1 MTFFRCIGAVA
12 DYISVMK
19 PNFNLHALALFF
31 ALVAGLSVNAQ
42 KEEPRALFDSLALS
56 GGFFSF
62 DLRYTE
68 VMGTNAV
75 LMGFGM
81 GIVVNDN
88 LNIGLAGAFNTS
100 TIKNDRYERFLNDSL
115 QVNTGG
121 GLELNY
127 GYGGLLLERVFFP
140 RSPVHFSIPVLIG
153 LGGVNYGYPL
163 PNSDSENRNKVA
175 GQAFFALEP
184 GLQIE
189 ATIIRKFRIGLGASY
204 LYTSDLDLPETSP
217 DALRTLM
224 YRLTLRYAAP

>member
-1 MTFFRCIGAVA
+1 MKRSISLNAMVLGIALLAV
-12 DYISVMK
+12 
-19 PNFNLHALALFF
+19 H
-31 ALVAGLSVNAQ
+31 SVNAQ
-42 KEEPRALFDSLALS
+42 REEPRALFDSLALS
-56 GGFFSF
+56 GGFFSL

-68 VMGTNAV
+68 VLGTNAV

-121 GLELNY
+121 GLEMNY
-127 GYGGLLLERVFFP
+127 GYGGLFLERVFFH

-153 LGGVNYGYPL
+153 LGGINYGYPL
-163 PNSDSENRNKVA
+163 PNSNSESRNKVA

-184 GLQIE
+184 GLQLE
-189 ATIIRKFRIGLGASY
+189 ATIIRKFRIGVGASY
-204 LYTSDLDLPETSP
+204 LFTSDLDLPETAP
-217 DALRTLM
+217 DALRTVM

>member
-1 MTFFRCIGAVA
+1 MKRS
-12 DYISVMK
+12 ISLNAMV
-19 PNFNLHALALFF
+19 LGIALLI
-31 ALVAGLSVNAQ
+31 VHSVNAQ
-42 KEEPRALFDSLALS
+42 REEPRALFDSLALS
-56 GGFFSF
+56 GGFFSL

-88 LNIGLAGAFNTS
+88 FNIGLAGAFNTS

-121 GLELNY
+121 GLEMNY
-127 GYGGLLLERVFFP
+127 GYGGLLLERVFFH
-140 RSPVHFSIPVLIG
+140 RSPVHFSFPVLIG
-153 LGGVNYGYPL
+153 LGGINYGYPL
-163 PNSDSENRNKVA
+163 PNSNSENRNKVA

-184 GLQIE
+184 GLQLE

-204 LYTSDLDLPETSP
+204 LYTSDLDLPETAP
-217 DALRTLM
+217 DALRTVM

>member
-1 MTFFRCIGAVA
+1 MTHV
-12 DYISVMK
+12 DQDLLVPHYISVMMRK
-19 PNFNLHALALFF
+19 INLKAMSM
-31 ALVAGLSVNAQ
+31 VACLMAFHSVNAQ
-42 KEEPRALFDSLALS
+42 REQPKALFDSLSLS

-88 LNIGLAGAFNTS
+88 FNIGLAGAFNTS
-100 TIKNDRYERFLNDSL
+100 TIKNAKYERFLNDSL

-127 GYGGLLLERVFFP
+127 GYGGLLLERVFFH
-140 RSPVHFSIPVLIG
+140 RSPVHFSIPVLVG

-163 PNSDSENRNKVA
+163 PNSNSDNRNKVA

-184 GLQIE
+184 GLQVE
-189 ATIIRKFRIGLGASY
+189 ATVIRQFRIGLGASY

-217 DALRTLM
+217 DALRTVM
-224 YRLTLRYAAP
+224 YRLTLKYAAP

>member
-1 MTFFRCIGAVA
+1 
-12 DYISVMK
+12 MK
-19 PNFNLHALALFF
+19 QNIRLNTLVLVIALLAFH
-31 ALVAGLSVNAQ
+31 SVNAQ
-42 KEEPRALFDSLALS
+42 REQPRALFDSLALS
-56 GGFFSF
+56 GGFFSL

-121 GLELNY
+121 GLEMNY
-127 GYGGLLLERVFFP
+127 GYGGLFVERVFFH
-140 RSPVHFSIPVLIG
+140 RSPIHFSVPVLIG
-153 LGGVNYGYPL
+153 LGGINYGYPL
-163 PNSDSENRNKVA
+163 PNSNSENRNKVA

-184 GLQIE
+184 GLQLE
-189 ATIIRKFRIGLGASY
+189 ATIIRKFRIGVGASY
-204 LYTSDLDLPETSP
+204 LYTSDLDLPETAP
-217 DALRTLM
+217 DALRTVM